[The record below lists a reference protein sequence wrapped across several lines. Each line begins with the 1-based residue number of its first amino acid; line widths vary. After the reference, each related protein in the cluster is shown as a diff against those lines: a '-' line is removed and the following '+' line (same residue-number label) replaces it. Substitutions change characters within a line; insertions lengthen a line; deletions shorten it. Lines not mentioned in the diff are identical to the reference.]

1 MKAYT
6 FLICAL
12 LGFAGLAQNTDNY
25 KEQGGSRWVV
35 GGSLDVASGGEI
47 DVESGAS
54 LKIAGVAVDASAA
67 ELGYLDDAP
76 LTLTFSSVSVA
87 SDTATITI
95 QVLDGDGAATSSQV
109 TIVQFFLSD
118 VATGD
123 AITATVPDQD
133 WVVGTDGAI
142 IAEVVTDKYAIVA
155 SESDGDIDFLVSHAG
170 GAKTWYMVAVLP
182 TGQVVV
188 SEAITFP

>member
-1 MKAYT
+1 MKLQYI
-6 FLICAL
+6 LCAL
-12 LGFAGLAQNTDNY
+12 LAFAGYAQNTDNY

-54 LKIAGVAVDASAA
+54 IKIAGVAIDASAA

-95 QVLDGDGAATSSQV
+95 QVQDGDGADTSSQV
-109 TIVQFFLSD
+109 TVLHFYLSD

-123 AITATVPDQD
+123 AITATAPDQD

-155 SESDGDIDFLVSHAG
+155 SETDGDIDFLVSHAG
-170 GAKTWYMVAVLP
+170 GAATYYMVAVLP
-182 TGQVVV
+182 TGQIVV